1 MACDP
6 TRSRARTCKSKTGGN
21 SEVWLYSYNGSD
33 AWGAVVAGEV
43 SALNAAVTAAYKYV
57 LDGDGNTFE
66 EVTVGQRNEGTRVTT
81 QTTTFVLSGLSALD
95 AAEFNLVA
103 ASYAQMVVKDRNGN
117 YRAVAID
124 DGADFTITGNTGGA
138 KLDANGYTVVAAST
152 TNAPAPFLDST
163 AITALLAVEVAP

>member
-43 SALNAAVTAAYKYV
+43 S
-57 LDGDGNTFE
+57 DGDGNTFE